1 MRRKLLREL
10 HRLTGEGRCKR
21 LAASLSPGASN
32 VTTGAPYV
40 MPTRLASDPPKECPI
55 TQILE

>member
-1 MRRKLLREL
+1 M
-10 HRLTGEGRCKR
+10 LTGDGKCKR

-40 MPTRLASDPPKECPI
+40 MPTRLASDPPNECPI
-55 TQILE
+55 SQILE

>member
-1 MRRKLLREL
+1 M
-10 HRLTGEGRCKR
+10 LTGDGRCKR

-32 VTTGAPYV
+32 VTTGAPNV
-40 MPTRLASDPPKECPI
+40 MPTRLASDPPNECPI